1 MKITIESNPSESTLQ
16 QLQVRQWPIWE
27 KQASEFPWFY
37 DAEEVCFLL
46 EGKVTVTP
54 ENGEAVDIKAGD
66 LVTFP
71 KGMACRWHIHQA
83 VKKHYQFR

>member
-1 MKITIESNPSESTLQ
+1 MKITIESNPSETTLQ
-16 QLQVRQWPIWE
+16 QVRQWPIWE
-27 KQASEFPWFY
+27 KEASEFPWFY

-46 EGKVTVTP
+46 KGHVTVTP
-54 ENGEAVDIKAGD
+54 ENGEAVEIKAGD

-71 KGMACRWHIHQA
+71 KGMACHWHIHQA